1 MRAPIFYALVAGAAV
16 AGAVGAWLA
25 GTEEAVRAPAA
36 AAVAE
41 APLTNPQ
48 TEVRTVEP
56 QVPASER
63 PQARPSVD
71 PRVQNFQQR
80 ERFEQDVR
88 EFFARA
94 PALAAE
100 ERASRAQ
107 TIAGEIT
114 RREAAGEVAAAEALT
129 LRSALIRETVA
140 DPAEQMEAIAALQE
154 QYRREGSR
162 KQAQWQARADPE
174 FELYKAREREIV
186 AEVMALTTVP
196 DGLTRDEYLRR
207 RLQSAREQLN

>member
-1 MRAPIFYALVAGAAV
+1 MRARIVYSLIAGVAV
-16 AGAVGAWLA
+16 AGAVGVWLA
-25 GTEEAVRAPAA
+25 RTDETVRARAT

-41 APLTNPQ
+41 DPVTTPQ
-48 TEVRTVEP
+48 AEVRMVEP

-63 PQARPSVD
+63 PPARPSID
-71 PRVQNFQQR
+71 PRVQKFQQR

-94 PALAAE
+94 PALSAE
-100 ERASRAQ
+100 ERTSRAQ

-154 QYRREGSR
+154 HYRQQGER
-162 KQAQWQARADPE
+162 KQAEWQARADPE

-186 AEVMALTTVP
+186 AEVMALTTIP

-207 RLQSAREQLN
+207 RLQNAREQSN

>member
-1 MRAPIFYALVAGAAV
+1 MRARIVYSLIACVAV
-16 AGAVGAWLA
+16 AGAVAWLA
-25 GTEEAVRAPAA
+25 RTDQAERAPAPPA
-36 AAVAE
+36 ITDDPVATPQAQVRAVE
-41 APLTNPQ
+41 L
-48 TEVRTVEP
+48 
-56 QVPASER
+56 QVPANER
-63 PQARPSVD
+63 PPARPSID
-71 PRVQNFQQR
+71 PRVERFQQR
-80 ERFEQDVR
+80 ERFEHDVR
-88 EFFARA
+88 EFFARS
-94 PALAAE
+94 PALSAE
-100 ERASRAQ
+100 ERTSRAQ

-154 QYRREGSR
+154 HYRQQGAR
-162 KQAQWQARADPE
+162 KQAEWQTRMDPE

-186 AEVMALTTVP
+186 DEVMALTTIP